1 MKVDGSQVKVK
12 IGGVEIAP
20 GDLVVADDDGVVVV
34 PAAHEH
40 TVISFARERAR
51 GESTVLQ
58 ELLAGSTLRDVWT
71 RHGIL

>member
-1 MKVDGSQVKVK
+1 VKVK

-20 GDLVVADDDGVVVV
+20 GDLIVADDDGVVVV
-34 PAAHEH
+34 SAAHEQ
-40 TVISFARERAR
+40 TVITFARERAR